1 MIPESIQI
9 EYIEKFKSIMKFDTF
24 IDGDSCKT
32 FEELYSKYLGAENV
46 IGVGN
51 GYDAIKISLKAMN
64 IGKGMR
70 VAVPAHTFI
79 ATFFAVLNVGAIPVP
94 IEVDENGQI
103 DLDLLEQ
110 IPNLDCVIPVHMH
123 GSSCDMRRLATWA
136 KNMGIFV
143 LEDCAQAAGLDIQG
157 KKAGTWGDMGAF
169 SLYPTKN
176 LFALGDGGVIST
188 NNFKLAARARSIS
201 RFGASEESKYVHEI
215 VGENSRLDSI
225 QAGFASINLRYLD
238 EWNDSRRKVAAQ
250 YIQGLSESNFTFI
263 NRPDSIYHHFVIF
276 SSQRKELQTFL
287 SKRGIATELHYPHLA
302 ALEALGEQRANF
314 PNALKFCNLGLS
326 LPISPWQSEEN
337 TAEVIKTILEF
348 RLESGE

>member
-1 MIPESIQI
+1 MIPESLQNQ
-9 EYIEKFKSIMKFDTF
+9 YIEKFTSIMKFDAF
-24 IDGDSCKT
+24 IDGDSCNT
-32 FEELYSKYLGAENV
+32 FENLYSEYLGVAQV

-70 VAVPAHTFI
+70 VALPAHTFI
-79 ATFFAVLNVGAIPVP
+79 ATFYAVLNVGAIPIP

-103 DLDLLEQ
+103 DLDRLEQ
-110 IPNLDCVIPVHMH
+110 IPDIDCVIPVHMH
-123 GSSCDMRRLATWA
+123 GSSCDMQRLTTWA
-136 KNMGIFV
+136 KNLNILV
-143 LEDCAQAAGLDIQG
+143 LEDCAQAAGLNIQG

-188 NNFKLAARARSIS
+188 NNFELAARARSIS
-201 RFGASEESKYVHEI
+201 RFGVSQKSKYVHEI

-238 EWNDSRRKVAAQ
+238 HWNDSRRKVASQ
-250 YIQGLSESNFTFI
+250 YIQGLSGSNFT
-263 NRPDSIYHHFVIF
+263 SISPHNSVYHHFVIF
-276 SSQRKELQTFL
+276 SSQRKELRTFL
-287 SKRGIATELHYPHLA
+287 SNRGIATELHYPHLA
-302 ALEALGEQRANF
+302 ATEALGEQRTNF
-314 PNALKFCNLGLS
+314 PNALKFCNLGVS

-337 TAEVIKTILEF
+337 TAEVIKAILEF
-348 RLESGE
+348 RPESWG